1 MFDPNYP
8 ASRRRWLGWASAA
21 SLSSTMLAAEPA
33 AASADALG
41 TRTYN
46 IFDFG
51 AKGDGKTLD
60 TQAVQAAIDA
70 CHKDQ
75 GGTVLVPAGVFVI
88 GTVEMKS
95 NVTLHVAANGKLLGS
110 ADGKQYHAADAIPL
124 SGDSTLNDGNVGLI
138 FAVEA
143 ENVTIEGPGTI
154 DGQGKE
160 FRSPTRG
167 VPPPSGRGGADRPYH
182 LLFHRCKNL
191 RIRDIFLVASAFHSV
206 RIIQSNYVWADGIH
220 IHNRVN
226 GNNDGFHFVSSQ
238 YVHISNCDVQAQ
250 DDACALFGSCKFVT
264 VTNSTFSTRW
274 SVFRFGGGN
283 PENIT
288 ISNCVIYQTYGCP
301 IKMQFGPDA
310 QVQNLLFSNLILQD
324 VTGPITISLNNRARQ
339 GAAAG
344 PATGARKGFIR
355 NIAFRGIR
363 GNVVAQGREF
373 DDIAFTQ
380 NYRPGETRQCIVLN
394 GLGDAFMDDIVF
406 DDVRITYGGGGTA
419 EEAQR
424 EVPQIA
430 GEYFE
435 VGTPPA
441 YGLYARNVRGLT
453 LHNVRFDV
461 AMPDLRPAVVL
472 DHVADVSI
480 NGLGA
485 QGNPQA
491 KSVLRFIETR
501 DVLLTAPRVLTP
513 AAVFLEVEGAAS
525 QGITIDGGDISKAAA
540 PLAFGVGAGK
550 DAVKLRG

>member
-1 MFDPNYP
+1 M
-8 ASRRRWLGWASAA
+8 SAA
-21 SLSSTMLAAEPA
+21 SLSSGWLAAEPA
-33 AASADALG
+33 PAGSDPLG

-60 TQAVQAAIDA
+60 TQALQAAIDA

-95 NVTLHVAANGKLLGS
+95 HVTLHIAAGGKLLGS
-110 ADGKQYHAADAIPL
+110 ADGKQYHAAEAIPL
-124 SGDSTLNDGNVGLI
+124 TGDSTLNDGNVGLI
-138 FAVEA
+138 FAVDA

-154 DGQGKE
+154 DGQGLQ
-160 FRSPTRG
+160 FRSPSRG
-167 VPPPSGRGGADRPYH
+167 VAPPSGRGGADRPYH
-182 LLFHRCKNL
+182 LLFHRCRNL
-191 RIRDIFLVASAFHSV
+191 RVRDIFLVASAFHSV
-206 RIIQSNYVWADGIH
+206 RVIQSNFVWMDGIR

-226 GNNDGFHFVSSQ
+226 GNNDGFHFISCQ
-238 YVHISNCDVQAQ
+238 YVHVTNCDVQSQ

-301 IKMQFGPDA
+301 IKMQFGA
-310 QVQNLLFSNLILQD
+310 SNQVQNLLFSNLILQD
-324 VTGPITISLNNRARQ
+324 VTGPISINLSNRARRD
-339 GAAAG
+339 AAPEAQ
-344 PATGARKGFIR
+344 KGFLR

-363 GNVVAQGREF
+363 ASVVSQGKEF
-373 DDIAFTQ
+373 DDIAFPQ

-394 GLGDAFMDDIVF
+394 GIGDAFLDDIVF

-424 EVPQIA
+424 VVPQVA

-435 VGTPPA
+435 AGTPPA
-441 YGLYARNVRGLT
+441 YGLFARNVRGLA
-453 LHNVRFDV
+453 LNNVRFDV
-461 AMPDLRPAVVL
+461 AQPDLRPAVVL
-472 DHVADVSI
+472 DHVSDASI

-485 QGNPQA
+485 QGNTQA
-491 KSVLRFIETR
+491 KSVLRFIETH
-501 DVLLTAPRVLTP
+501 DVLLSGPRVLTP
-513 AAVFLEVEGAAS
+513 AAVFLKVEGAAS
-525 QGITIDGGDISKAAA
+525 RAITVDGGDLSKAATPVEFDA
-540 PLAFGVGAGK
+540 GAGR
-550 DAVKLRG
+550 DSVKLR